1 MRIIRTVLVFM
12 LFGATA
18 MAQSLSM
25 GNALGSTNSGDNNI
39 AATRTDIDLVNP
51 ANASGHV
58 TSVRFRWSQYPCPG
72 AAKIKFFRRSGSNL
86 TFVGEVGP
94 FSTTS
99 GDNTFAITPSAFV
112 IQQGDLVGITRLT
125 TCGNPAAL
133 SGIVTAGNL
142 SFAGDL
148 TGTVAFS
155 SGVRRGEVIGVSAS
169 GTATEVLAAVLPAVG
184 STAGGFGAHFKTSL
198 QLANC
203 YPGGYT
209 YTGRLVL
216 RKQGVPGSE
225 SDPSIPFT
233 LAANSAVATEDLLA
247 LFNYTGLGSIDVV
260 VPWGK
265 ATPAMVTR
273 VFNDAGSA
281 GTSGFTEMPLD
292 PSDNYSTGSMVPA
305 MGATAVLM
313 TPIDPVHTRFNIGVR
328 TLFSG
333 ASITATLRN
342 QDGTVV
348 TSVTKSYMPNYFE
361 QVSAESFLGGVTIG
375 SNQMI
380 VLTVN
385 DGSAIIYGS
394 TTDNVTNDPSVQF
407 AIVVYAI
414 A

>member
-25 GNALGSTNSGDNNI
+25 GNVLGSPNSADNNI
-39 AATRTDIDLVNP
+39 AGIHTDIDLVNP

-58 TSVRFRWSQYPCPG
+58 TSVRFLWAQYPCPG
-72 AAKIKFFRRSGSNL
+72 VAKIKFFRRSGSNL

-99 GDNTFAITPSAFV
+99 ADNTFAITPSTFE
-112 IQQGDLVGITRLT
+112 IQQGDLVGITSLT
-125 TCGNPAAL
+125 NCGNPVGL

-142 SFAGDL
+142 VFAGDL

-155 SGVRRGEVIGVSAS
+155 SGVRRGEVIGVSAT
-169 GTATEVLAAVLPAVG
+169 GTAIERLAAVLPAVG
-184 STAGGFGAHFKTSL
+184 STAGGFGSHFKTSL

-203 YPGGYT
+203 YPSGYT

-225 SDPSIPFT
+225 SDPSIPFS
-233 LAANSAVATEDLLA
+233 LPPNSAVATEDLLA

-265 ATPAMVTR
+265 VAPVIVTR
-273 VFNDAGSA
+273 VIDDAASA
-281 GTSGFTEMPLD
+281 GTTGFTEMPLD
-292 PSDNYSTGSMVPA
+292 PSDNLSFGSMVPGA
-305 MGATAVLM
+305 GATAVLM
-313 TPIDPVHTRFNIGVR
+313 TPIDPARTRFNIGVR

-333 ASITATLRN
+333 ATITATLRN

-348 TSVTKSYMPNYFE
+348 TTVTKTYMPNYFE
-361 QVSAESFLGGVTIG
+361 QVSADSFLGGVTIG

-380 VLTVN
+380 VLSVS